1 MVGRDDYRELAL
13 ENVEDIRPLEV
24 KALERRVVIVRL
36 QELFII
42 RRALALR
49 ICIIEVDDIEEE
61 LSVSH

>member
-1 MVGRDDYRELAL
+1 MVCRDDYRELAL
-13 ENVEDIRPLEV
+13 ENVEDVRPLEV

-49 ICIIEVDDIEEE
+49 IGIIEVDDIEEE

>member
-1 MVGRDDYRELAL
+1 MVCRDDYRELAL
-13 ENVEDIRPLEV
+13 ENVEDVRPLEV

-49 ICIIEVDDIEEE
+49 IGIIEVDDIKEE

>member
-1 MVGRDDYRELAL
+1 VVGRDDYRELAL
-13 ENVEDIRPLEV
+13 VNVKDVGPLEV
-24 KALERRVVIVRL
+24 KAHEGRVIIVRL

-42 RRALALR
+42 GRALALR

>member
-1 MVGRDDYRELAL
+1 MVCRDDYRELAL
-13 ENVEDIRPLEV
+13 ENIEDVRPLEV

-49 ICIIEVDDIEEE
+49 IGIIEVDDIKEE

>member
-1 MVGRDDYRELAL
+1 MVCRDDYRELAL
-13 ENVEDIRPLEV
+13 ENIEDVRPLEV

-49 ICIIEVDDIEEE
+49 IGIIEVDDIEEE